1 MSTHVDHIDMHV
13 SKSPSRHADNHVN
26 QMDMRVKSPTGRYTD
41 NHVDLVDMHV
51 KWYLVTP
58 MLVRLTFMSIMPL
71 VDILTTMIGRLTYM
85 S

>member
-1 MSTHVDHIDMHV
+1 MLIILTCMSVSPPVDMLTTMLIKWTCV
-13 SKSPSRHADNHVN
+13 SKA
-26 QMDMRVKSPTGRYTD
+26 PTGRDPDT
-41 NHVDLVDMHV
+41 HVGMMDMHV
-51 KWYLVTP
+51 KWYLVTS

>member
-1 MSTHVDHIDMHV
+1 
-13 SKSPSRHADNHVN
+13 
-26 QMDMRVKSPTGRYTD
+26 MDMRVKSPTGRYTD
-41 NHVDLVDMHV
+41 NHVDLIDMHV
-51 KWYLVTP
+51 KWYLVTS

>member
-1 MSTHVDHIDMHV
+1 
-13 SKSPSRHADNHVN
+13 
-26 QMDMRVKSPTGRYTD
+26 
-41 NHVDLVDMHV
+41 MHV
-51 KWYLVTP
+51 KWYLVTS